1 MNRRGGRNAVV
12 NAVADRAPC
21 QWRQFSRVFGRS
33 PETSTRATPLRA
45 LSAFCE
51 NFKSSSRPSSV
62 RSCMPGRPNTAC
74 KCTAGASISPE
85 LMSWPPGRAKPFK
98 VIGDARDR
106 LPIAG
111 QDALAGDAPEILHDK
126 VPSVG
131 LLARRD
137 QGSPGDPPLGRSVC
151 CSAPAG
157 NRAAHPSRSE
167 VVSARAPRTERPRG
181 QAVSA
186 AFSRSIAAISYS
198 FAMRSKGSATLLIR

>member
-1 MNRRGGRNAVV
+1 MPRLPEIVSKP
-12 NAVADRAPC
+12 APC

-131 LLARRD
+131 RLPSAAR
-137 QGSPGDPPLGRSVC
+137 PGDPPLGWSAF

-167 VVSARAPRTERPRG
+167 AVSARAPRTERPRA